1 MSQPLKL
8 FRLQQ
13 VDSQLDKITKRLKQI
28 EIALKD
34 DIVLQQARKQAEAK
48 LTTLR
53 SALSAVKKAEASV
66 SSHQTKI
73 QINQSALYGGKIKN
87 PKELLDL
94 QNEAGA
100 LQRYMLVLEERQLE
114 EMIALDDAEKENIVA
129 QEKLKEEELIFK
141 NQISEL
147 ILEKDELLKEEKRL
161 ESQRSAALAG
171 IPSDDITLYKKLREI
186 KGGVAVTR
194 VEENTCNACGTRLPK
209 ALVQSAR
216 SPKKISRCDTCNRI
230 LYA

>member
-34 DIVLQQARKQAEAK
+34 DIVLQQSRKQAEAK

-147 ILEKDELLKEEKRL
+147 IHEKDELLKEEKRL
-161 ESQRSAALAG
+161 ESQRSAAL
-171 IPSDDITLYKKLREI
+171 
-186 KGGVAVTR
+186 
-194 VEENTCNACGTRLPK
+194 EENTCNACGTRLPK